1 MTGDQKP
8 TYSRYQDVQ
17 NDLVIMNPEKRKSLE
32 LATLEQKID
41 DLIETVEKLSS
52 ENKQLKT
59 ETHQLASE
67 RLSLLEKTE
76 QARTRVE
83 AMIGRLKAM
92 ETR

>member
-1 MTGDQKP
+1 MTVDQKP
-8 TYSRYQDVQ
+8 TYSQSQDVQ
-17 NDLVIMNPEKRKSLE
+17 KIMIIMKPEKRKSLE
-32 LATLEQKID
+32 LATLEQKIAE
-41 DLIETVEKLSS
+41 LIETVEKLSS

-59 ETHQLASE
+59 ESNQLASD

-83 AMIGRLKAM
+83 AMISRLKGM

>member
-1 MTGDQKP
+1 MTVDQKP
-8 TYSRYQDVQ
+8 TYSQSQDVQ
-17 NDLVIMNPEKRKSLE
+17 KIMIIMNPEKRKSLE

-41 DLIETVEKLSS
+41 ELIETVEKLSS

-59 ETHQLASE
+59 ESNQLASD

-83 AMIGRLKAM
+83 AMISRLKGM

>member
-8 TYSRYQDVQ
+8 TYSRCQNVQ
-17 NDLVIMNPEKRKSLE
+17 NNLIIMNPEKRKSLE

-41 DLIETVEKLSS
+41 ELIETVEKLSS

-59 ETHQLASE
+59 ESNQLASD

-83 AMIGRLKAM
+83 AMISRLKGM

>member
-52 ENKQLKT
+52 ENTQLKT

-83 AMIGRLKAM
+83 AMISRLKAM

>member
-76 QARTRVE
+76 QARPRVE
-83 AMIGRLKAM
+83 AKISRLKAM

>member
-1 MTGDQKP
+1 
-8 TYSRYQDVQ
+8 
-17 NDLVIMNPEKRKSLE
+17 MNPEKRKSLE

-41 DLIETVEKLSS
+41 ELIETVEKLSS

-59 ETHQLASE
+59 ESNQLASD

-83 AMIGRLKAM
+83 AMISRLKGM